1 VNKLEANILHQATEI
16 DMMASSIRES
26 LDMVEGD
33 SQDTDFFKQARA
45 MSVDIAGNA
54 KQIITELE
62 KMKEKRKKE

>member
-1 VNKLEANILHQATEI
+1 MNKLESNILHQATEI
-16 DMMASSIRES
+16 DMMASSIREC

-45 MSVDIAGNA
+45 MSVDISGNA